1 MERIFQ
7 LLNEMEAQGLIQRY
21 AIGGGMALMF
31 YVEPIL
37 TEGVDIFVLLPPSNS
52 SIIVLTQFM
61 SFYESEA
68 TRCEGFM

>member
-37 TEGVDIFVLLPPSNS
+37 TEGVDIFVLLPNS

-61 SFYESEA
+61 NFYESEA
-68 TRCEGFM
+68 TKCEGFM